1 MPSLIMSVH
10 PKYARLILDE
20 KKTIELRNVDIKA
33 LQNRQGRTVYIYATS
48 PVKKIVGKCTMLNEC
63 WDDNKK
69 ELSIKDNF
77 ERIFRDACISKE
89 EYFSKYPVSWKYSI
103 YESYEFKEPVDIKDF
118 SIGVYGIRDKYIY
131 PVLLETLHPVI
142 KRAPQS
148 YQFIKY
154 EEKCR
159 TCEYCRRGWCML
171 YDTPIIPDGCSDW
184 SDDPFAIED
193 HIKDSGGVV

>member
-10 PKYARLILDE
+10 PEYADRILE
-20 KKTIELRNVDIKA
+20 GKKTIELRNVDIKA
-33 LQNRQGRTVYIYATS
+33 LQNRQGRTVYLYATS
-48 PVKKIVGKCTMLNEC
+48 PIKKIVGRCTMLNEC

-89 EYFSKYPVSWKYSI
+89 EYFSKYPLSWKYSI
-103 YESYEFKEPVDIKDF
+103 YEPYEFKEPVDIKDF
-118 SIGVYGIRDKYIY
+118 SIGVSYFKVDYNY
-131 PVLLETLHPVI
+131 PDLLEILYPVI

-148 YQFIKY
+148 YQYIKF

-159 TCEYCRRGWCML
+159 TCEHCRRGWCML
-171 YDTPIIPDGCSDW
+171 NDTPIIPDGCSDW
-184 SDDPFAIED
+184 NDDPLVVSEYKWKA
-193 HIKDSGGVV
+193 GGL